1 MFIKGSTDD
10 SGIHPGSWTSALRAS
25 KQTRYGE
32 PGVRTVHS
40 SAEECAWNLEPELK
54 GELLDDSIGCW
65 ESSLVMG
72 QRNSS
77 GTLFFH
83 LACLRTRN
91 LVSWL
96 LAWMK
101 LILNRWVI
109 VCEHRWRRNTECTGR
124 AHTWKWAREEE
135 NDARGKGREKSEH
148 SPGLCRKC
156 PLLEIS
162 R

>member
-1 MFIKGSTDD
+1 MILASTQVHEPLLCVLRSRQDVVCLE
-10 SGIHPGSWTSALRAS
+10 SGPYACLLGRVSGTWSQNSSENYLIAALAAR
-25 KQTRYGE
+25 
-32 PGVRTVHS
+32 GV
-40 SAEECAWNLEPELK
+40 AWL
-54 GELLDDSIGCW
+54 
-65 ESSLVMG
+65 MG
-72 QRNSS
+72 QRNSF
-77 GTLFFH
+77 GTLVFFFFH
-83 LACLRTRN
+83 LACLGTPN

-96 LAWMK
+96 LVWME

-148 SPGLCRKC
+148 SPGRCRKC